1 MKKVFLSIYIQS
13 PGRIPARRNIPQW
26 NAPCHPEKAMFNW
39 REPIQQA
46 LSCAD
51 HAKGDLG
58 LDLTNSEEVT
68 YHISQAHCADYDRK
82 RGFNNGSWNVL
93 LSSGSQIHSRKPA
106 DSKQK
111 TE

>member
-1 MKKVFLSIYIQS
+1 
-13 PGRIPARRNIPQW
+13 
-26 NAPCHPEKAMFNW
+26 MFNW
-39 REPIQQA
+39 RYPIQQA
-46 LSCAD
+46 LSCVD

-58 LDLTNSEEVT
+58 LELENSKEVT
-68 YHISQAHCADYDRK
+68 YHISQTNDADYDRK
-82 RGFNNGSWNVL
+82 RRFDNGSWNVL